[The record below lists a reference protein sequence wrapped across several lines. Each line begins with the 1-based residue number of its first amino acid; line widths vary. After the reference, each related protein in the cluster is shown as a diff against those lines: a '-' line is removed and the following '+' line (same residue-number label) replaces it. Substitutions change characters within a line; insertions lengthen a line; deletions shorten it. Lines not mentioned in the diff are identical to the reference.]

1 MDLGP
6 DEGFNKLPWLATG
19 FRNES

>member
-6 DEGFNKLPWLATG
+6 DEGFNKLPGLATG